1 VQSPSTQNLICDLH
15 LFQTFHTKM
24 QSPEIQSSI
33 GELSYDEE
41 QIHIYM
47 MNRFKEEKERV
58 GRERVAREQ
67 RDRSS
72 LREEQDKAY
81 QESESQDKFKNS
93 LEFEEVSQEEMRK
106 IRLLRFQR

>member
-1 VQSPSTQNLICDLH
+1 
-15 LFQTFHTKM
+15 M
-24 QSPEIQSSI
+24 QSSEIQSSI

-58 GRERVAREQ
+58 DRERISREQ
-67 RDRSS
+67 RERSS
-72 LREEQDKAY
+72 LREEQDKEY
-81 QESESQDKFKNS
+81 QESESQDKLKS
-93 LEFEEVSQEEMRK
+93 ILEFEEVSQEEMRK